1 MKLNSHHQ
9 FLNDL
14 IIDLTC
20 IQKEINTKWS
30 DNVSENILQI
40 VNKWTIL
47 LWLTKCLGWRET

>member
-1 MKLNSHHQ
+1 MKLNSNYQ

-40 VNKWTIL
+40 VNK
-47 LWLTKCLGWRET
+47 